1 MMGMRWLF
9 RGFGVIAENDP
20 KPPYDYKTS
29 RRLRLQTIVRLRW
42 LAVGG
47 QTATVAIV
55 AFWLKFPLP
64 LMPCCVLIAC
74 LAWINFFLTLR
85 FPATHRLEP
94 PAAFALLGVDLFQL
108 SGLLFITGGLANPF
122 SVLACVPVII
132 SFASQPIRYS
142 MALIV
147 LAMICITAL
156 AFSPFPL
163 PWYSGVEVS
172 VHSVMQLGVWCSI
185 ASTMAF
191 AAFYAYRV
199 SMEASQLADA
209 LAATEL
215 VLQREKHLSQ
225 LDGLAAAAAH
235 ELGTPLAT
243 ISVVAKE
250 MERELGHDERYRE
263 DVALLR
269 SQSERCRDILRR
281 LTTLSSDDEAHM
293 RRLTLSSM
301 MEEVIAPHREF
312 GIRLE
317 LVERSPRAG
326 EPILARNA
334 GIMYGL
340 GNLIENAVD
349 YARSKVT
356 VTVEYN
362 AEMLDIVIEDDGNGY
377 SPDVLTRIGEP
388 YVTSRQ
394 RDDTAGG
401 LGLGLFIAKT
411 LLERSGAE
419 LNFDNRDPETSG
431 ARIRIAWPRMLID
444 SNSTN

>member
-1 MMGMRWLF
+1 MASFF
-9 RGFGVIAENDP
+9 RGLDKIAIADA
-20 KPPYDYKTS
+20 KLQDDYHTS
-29 RRLRLQTIVRLRW
+29 RRLRLQTLVRLRW

-47 QTATVAIV
+47 QTATVMIV
-55 AFWLKFPLP
+55 AFWLKFPMP
-64 LMPCCVLIAC
+64 LLACCVLIAC

-85 FPATHRLEP
+85 YPPTHRLEP
-94 PAAFALLGVDLFQL
+94 PAAFALLGLDLLQL
-108 SGLLFITGGLANPF
+108 CGLLLITGGLANPF
-122 SVLACVPVII
+122 SALVCVPVII

-142 MALIV
+142 MVLIV
-147 LAMICITAL
+147 LAMICITGL

-163 PWYSGVEVS
+163 PWYGGVEVN

-250 MERELGHDERYRE
+250 MERELKEDDRFRE

-281 LTTLSSDDEAHM
+281 LTTLSAEDEAHM

-312 GIRLE
+312 GIKLDLIE
-317 LVERSPRAG
+317 KSPRAG
-326 EPILARNA
+326 EPVLNRNA

-349 YARSKVT
+349 YARKKVT
-356 VTVEYN
+356 VTVEYSPD
-362 AEMLDIVIEDDGNGY
+362 ALLIIIEDDGNGY
-377 SPDVLTRIGEP
+377 APDILTRIGEP
-388 YVTSRQ
+388 YVTTRQ

-411 LLERSGAE
+411 LLERSGAAIS
-419 LNFDNRDPETSG
+419 FGNRDPETPG
-431 ARIRIAWPRMLID
+431 ARIRVEWPRVLID
-444 SNSTN
+444 SNSTK

>member
-1 MMGMRWLF
+1 MASFF
-9 RGFGVIAENDP
+9 RGLDKIAIADA
-20 KPPYDYKTS
+20 KLQDDYHTS
-29 RRLRLQTIVRLRW
+29 RRLRLQTLVRLRW

-47 QTATVAIV
+47 QTATVMIV
-55 AFWLKFPLP
+55 AFWLKFPMP
-64 LMPCCVLIAC
+64 LLACCVLIAC

-85 FPATHRLEP
+85 YPPTHRLEP
-94 PAAFALLGVDLFQL
+94 PAAFALLGLDLLQL
-108 SGLLFITGGLANPF
+108 CGLLLITGGLANPF
-122 SVLACVPVII
+122 SALVCVPVII

-142 MALIV
+142 MVLIV
-147 LAMICITAL
+147 LAMICITGL

-163 PWYSGVEVS
+163 PWYGGVEVN

-250 MERELGHDERYRE
+250 MERELLHDDRFRE

-281 LTTLSSDDEAHM
+281 LTTLSAEDEAHM

-312 GIRLE
+312 GIKLE
-317 LVERSPRAG
+317 LIEKSPRAG
-326 EPILARNA
+326 EPVLNRNA

-340 GNLIENAVD
+340 GNLVENAVD
-349 YARSKVT
+349 YARKTVT
-356 VTVEYN
+356 VTVEYDP
-362 AEMLDIVIEDDGNGY
+362 ALLIIIIEDDGNGY
-377 SPDVLTRIGEP
+377 APDILTRIGEP
-388 YVTSRQ
+388 YVTTRQ

-411 LLERSGAE
+411 LLERSGAAIS
-419 LNFDNRDPETSG
+419 FGNRDPETPG
-431 ARIRIAWPRMLID
+431 ARIRVEWPRVLID
-444 SNSTN
+444 SNSTK